1 MGIPSFFSY
10 IIKNHRN
17 IIKEKTLLVNN
28 LYLDCNSIIYDSIS
42 KVDNFKSNDDFEN
55 ILINIICNKISFYI
69 KELSPTTNIFIAF
82 DGVAP
87 VAKLEQQRNRR
98 YKSVIECKILNKQ
111 DIWNTSSITPGTE
124 FMNKLSKNIKK
135 FFKNKNKFNVK
146 NIIISTSEENGEGE
160 HKIYEY
166 IRNNPDYHK
175 NTTTLIYGLDADL
188 IMLTLNHLHIAPL
201 IYLYR
206 ETPHFIKNIDD
217 SLKPNKNYIIDIPL
231 FSVILSKY
239 LNNDK
244 EPSSIQKKNRIFDYI
259 FLCFLLGND
268 FLPHFPSLN
277 IRTSG
282 IESLMNAYRKII
294 GNNNENLVN
303 GSKIIWKNFR
313 KIIIELANNEKELIC
328 QEYIKRDKQSNNII
342 KKNMKIDERFN
353 SIPLLD
359 RSIEKYIN
367 PFENFWE
374 NRYYYTLFKI
384 NIDNERRK
392 QISINYLEGL
402 EWTLKYYTIGC
413 VDWRWKYNYNY
424 PPLLNDLIKYIPY
437 FDTILIL
444 DNNNTS
450 VSPLVQLS
458 YVLPVK
464 NLYLLPVKIQQLL
477 LDKYKNIYTDTHNI
491 NWAFCKYFWESHIEF
506 PHLSIEELENTI
518 LV

>member
-239 LNNDK
+239 
-244 EPSSIQKKNRIFDYI
+244 
-259 FLCFLLGND
+259 
-268 FLPHFPSLN
+268 
-277 IRTSG
+277 
-282 IESLMNAYRKII
+282 
-294 GNNNENLVN
+294 
-303 GSKIIWKNFR
+303 
-313 KIIIELANNEKELIC
+313 
-328 QEYIKRDKQSNNII
+328 
-342 KKNMKIDERFN
+342 
-353 SIPLLD
+353 
-359 RSIEKYIN
+359 
-367 PFENFWE
+367 
-374 NRYYYTLFKI
+374 YTK
-384 NIDNERRK
+384 
-392 QISINYLEGL
+392 
-402 EWTLKYYTIGC
+402 
-413 VDWRWKYNYNY
+413 
-424 PPLLNDLIKYIPY
+424 
-437 FDTILIL
+437 
-444 DNNNTS
+444 
-450 VSPLVQLS
+450 
-458 YVLPVK
+458 
-464 NLYLLPVKIQQLL
+464 
-477 LDKYKNIYTDTHNI
+477 
-491 NWAFCKYFWESHIEF
+491 
-506 PHLSIEELENTI
+506 
-518 LV
+518 

>member
-1 MGIPSFFSY
+1 
-10 IIKNHRN
+10 
-17 IIKEKTLLVNN
+17 
-28 LYLDCNSIIYDSIS
+28 
-42 KVDNFKSNDDFEN
+42 
-55 ILINIICNKISFYI
+55 
-69 KELSPTTNIFIAF
+69 
-82 DGVAP
+82 
-87 VAKLEQQRNRR
+87 
-98 YKSVIECKILNKQ
+98 
-111 DIWNTSSITPGTE
+111 
-124 FMNKLSKNIKK
+124 
-135 FFKNKNKFNVK
+135 
-146 NIIISTSEENGEGE
+146 
-160 HKIYEY
+160 
-166 IRNNPDYHK
+166 
-175 NTTTLIYGLDADL
+175 
-188 IMLTLNHLHIAPL
+188 
-201 IYLYR
+201 
-206 ETPHFIKNIDD
+206 
-217 SLKPNKNYIIDIPL
+217 
-231 FSVILSKY
+231 
-239 LNNDK
+239 
-244 EPSSIQKKNRIFDYI
+244 
-259 FLCFLLGND
+259 
-268 FLPHFPSLN
+268 
-277 IRTSG
+277 
-282 IESLMNAYRKII
+282 MNAYRKII
-294 GNNNENLVN
+294 GNTNENLVN

-477 LDKYKNIYTDTHNI
+477 LEKYKNIYTDTHNI